1 MSRGTFDERIAE
13 LKRMTGMPDRLVGTV
28 TVDQVYAHFQHERV
42 DLHHPRG
49 GEAKYLERPLLEHFR
64 VYLSDYA
71 RTVLH
76 DGGHPAIERSMEH
89 LSDQV
94 EYTAPRE
101 WGDLRK
107 SGHPEVRLGQRV
119 IYDRPPKVHR
129 LTAEELRAK
138 SRAIL
143 RERLAAGLTV
153 YFMRHGKV
161 MVIPGKNEPHGR
173 RGRFPLLRS
182 RA

>member
-1 MSRGTFDERIAE
+1 MSAGTFDARIEE
-13 LKRMTGMPDRLVGTV
+13 LRRMTGMPDTIHGSV
-28 TVDQVYAHFQHERV
+28 TVDQVYAHFQHERL

-64 VYLSDYA
+64 YYLGEYA

-76 DGGHPAIERSMEH
+76 DGGQPSVERSMEH
-89 LSDQV
+89 LSDMV
-94 EYTAPRE
+94 EFSAPRE

-107 SGHPEVRLGQRV
+107 SGHPVVELGQRT

-161 MVIPGKNEPHGR
+161 MVIPGKNEPHAR
-173 RGRFPLLRS
+173 RGRFPLLR
-182 RA
+182 RR